1 MPDPQCL
8 FCRIAAGE
16 IPATV
21 VFQEDDVVAFKDIAP
36 QMPVHIVLVPRVHLA
51 TLNELTPETAPLVG
65 RIAQVAARLAAD
77 LGLQARG
84 YRFLANTG
92 PDAGQTVHHL
102 HFHLLGG
109 GAMGPMGRL

>member
-1 MPDPQCL
+1 MKDPQCL

-21 VFQEDDVVAFKDIAP
+21 VYQDDEVVAFRDIAP
-36 QMPVHIVLVPRVHLA
+36 QMPVHVVLVPREHLSG
-51 TLNELTPETAPLVG
+51 LNGLDAATAPLVG
-65 RIAQVAARLAAD
+65 KLALAAKKIAGE
-77 LGLQARG
+77 LGVAESG
-84 YRFLANTG
+84 YRFISNCG

-109 GAMGPMGRL
+109 GPMGGRMA

>member
-1 MPDPQCL
+1 MTDANCL

-21 VFQEDDVVAFKDIAP
+21 VYQDDEVVAFRDIAP
-36 QMPVHIVLVPRVHLA
+36 QMPVHIVLVPRTHFSGLDG
-51 TLNELTPETAPLVG
+51 LTAQTAPLIG
-65 RIAQVAARLAAD
+65 KLALAAQRIAGELGVAES
-77 LGLQARG
+77 G
-84 YRFLANTG
+84 YRFISNCG

-109 GAMGPMGRL
+109 GPMGGRMA